1 VTSES
6 GRRPELGPLGRRLF
20 AAFAM
25 VALSSVALLTAAA
38 LVGTDR
44 GISTARQADRQRIA
58 DRTAAAAG
66 AAYRRAGGWSA
77 ADLGPTRTLADGAGA
92 LLTLWDAD
100 GGVIL
105 STAAS
110 SDSAGH
116 DADMPGSGHGMG
128 HGSAAASGGS
138 ASADVVSDGSTV
150 GSVRLGFPYGSGT
163 AGRNIAWG
171 WVGGAAL
178 AALALALAVSWYVTR
193 RLTAPVVR
201 IARTARALAAGD
213 HTARAR
219 VDAPGELGDLS
230 RAFDS
235 MADDVTHAEQARRG
249 LAADVAHEL
258 RTPLA
263 ALQAGLEE
271 LRDGYADP
279 APARLAALH
288 DQSLRLGRVV
298 GDLAELSDAES
309 ARLSLNTTGLELA
322 DLVRRAVSDRE
333 AELRAAGLTVR
344 TRIGTEPLPVR
355 ADADRIHQALG
366 NLLSNSARYCR
377 PGDSVTVT
385 ASAEEDAI
393 FVEVADDG
401 PGIPADELPRVFDRL
416 WRGSA
421 ARDRSVG
428 SGIGLAV
435 VKELI
440 TAHGGKVTAFSQ
452 PAGGTRIVIRLP
464 RDHAARSSGDRLAP
478 R

>member
-1 VTSES
+1 MTSES
-6 GRRPELGPLGRRLF
+6 GRRLELGPLGRRLF
-20 AAFAM
+20 AAFAV

-44 GISTARQADRQRIA
+44 GISTAQQADRQRIA

-66 AAYRRAGGWSA
+66 AAYRSAGGWSA

-92 LLTLWDAD
+92 VLTLWDAD

-110 SDSAGH
+110 SEDTGH

-128 HGSAAASGGS
+128 HGAASGRS
-138 ASADVVSDGSTV
+138 ASADVVSGGSTV
-150 GSVRLGFPYGSGT
+150 GSVQLRFPYGSGT

-171 WVGGAAL
+171 WVGGAAV
-178 AALALALAVSWYVTR
+178 AALALALGVSWYVTG

-235 MADDVTHAEQARRG
+235 MADDVTHAEQARRR
-249 LAADVAHEL
+249 LSADVAHEL

-271 LRDGYADP
+271 LRDGYDTP
-279 APARLAALH
+279 SPGRLAALH
-288 DQSLRLGRVV
+288 DQTLRLGRVV
-298 GDLAELSDAES
+298 GDLAELSEAES
-309 ARLSLNTTGLELA
+309 ARLSLNTAPVELA
-322 DLVRRAVSDRE
+322 HLVRHAVTDRE

-344 TRIGTEPLPVR
+344 TRIATQPLPVH

-366 NLLSNSARYCR
+366 NLLSNAARYCR
-377 PGDSVTVT
+377 PGDTVTVT
-385 ASAEEDAI
+385 ASAEGNAVL
-393 FVEVADDG
+393 VEVTDDG
-401 PGIPADELPRVFDRL
+401 PGIPAGELPHVFDRL

-421 ARDRSVG
+421 ARNRSGG

-440 TAHGGKVTAFSQ
+440 TAHGGTVTALSK
-452 PAGGTRIVIRLP
+452 PAAGTRIVIRLP
-464 RDHAARSSGDRLAP
+464 RDGAARPSGDRLTHH
-478 R
+478 

>member
-1 VTSES
+1 VTRES
-6 GRRPELGPLGRRLF
+6 GRRPGLGPLGRRLF
-20 AAFAM
+20 AAFAV

-44 GISTARQADRQRIA
+44 GISTAQQADRQRIA
-58 DRTAAAAG
+58 DRTAAAAA
-66 AAYRRAGGWSA
+66 AAYRKAGGWSA
-77 ADLGPTRTLADGAGA
+77 TDLGPTRTIADGAGA
-92 LLTLWDAD
+92 VLTVWDAD
-100 GGVIL
+100 GRVIL

-110 SDSAGH
+110 SGGTGH
-116 DADMPGSGHGMG
+116 DSDMPGPGQGMG
-128 HGSAAASGGS
+128 HGVSAASGRA
-138 ASADVVSDGSTV
+138 ASADVVSGGRTV
-150 GSVRLGFPYGSGT
+150 GSVRLRFPYGSGS
-163 AGRNIAWG
+163 AGRDIAWG

-193 RLTAPVVR
+193 RLTDPVVR

-213 HTARAR
+213 HTARAH

-230 RAFDS
+230 RAFDT
-235 MADDVTHAEQARRG
+235 MADDVTHAEQARRS

-271 LRDGYADP
+271 LRDGYAAP
-279 APARLAALH
+279 EPARLAALH
-288 DQSLRLGRVV
+288 DQTLRLGRVV

-309 ARLSLNTTGLELA
+309 ARLSLNTTDLELA
-322 DLVRRAVSDRE
+322 DLVRRAVTDRG
-333 AELRAAGLTVR
+333 AELRAAGLTVH

-366 NLLSNSARYCR
+366 NLLSNSARYCH
-377 PGDSVTVT
+377 PGATVTVT
-385 ASAEEDAI
+385 TSTAGDAI
-393 FVEVADDG
+393 LVEVADDG
-401 PGIPADELPRVFDRL
+401 PGIPADELPHVFDRL

-421 ARDRSVG
+421 ARDHSGG

-440 TAHGGKVTAFSQ
+440 TAHGGSVTALSE
-452 PAGGTRIVIRLP
+452 PAEGTRIVIRLP
-464 RDHAARSSGDRLAP
+464 RDRAARSSGD
-478 R
+478 